1 MRAAC
6 NLIKATTR
14 DLAVALRPPFPYI
27 RFAHYY
33 LVSSPAPSLF
43 KSVYSAGGEWPVT
56 FSYGRFEKKRRMEIG
71 RTGRFGRLDSDR
83 DGKKRFLDTARR
95 SGNAAWRDQL
105 VVQLKKTEK
114 WNRSTEEEEK
124 NRLKK
129 RFENGSL
136 ASVIS
141 SANGTEGVKTSD
153 V

>member
-1 MRAAC
+1 M
-6 NLIKATTR
+6 
-14 DLAVALRPPFPYI
+14 
-27 RFAHYY
+27 
-33 LVSSPAPSLF
+33 
-43 KSVYSAGGEWPVT
+43 T

-124 NRLKK
+124 KRLKK